1 MSGYAKG
8 LSYLLSDLGNESGP
22 LLDWRESGRTKRGDD
37 FLYEKGYSVSEAV
50 SDLIGKASIHPE
62 KVSLTVNM
70 SFNFR
75 VVGMCMKSIG
85 QSFPGICPQ
94 A

>member
-62 KVSLTVNM
+62 KVSLRVRV
-70 SFNFR
+70 SFNFP
-75 VVGMCMKSIG
+75 VGG
-85 QSFPGICPQ
+85 T
-94 A
+94 

>member
-1 MSGYAKG
+1 MKA
-8 LSYLLSDLGNESGP
+8 GP
-22 LLDWRESGRTKRGDD
+22 LSDWRESGRTKRGVTSHMRSVTQC
-37 FLYEKGYSVSEAV
+37 YSVSEAV

-75 VVGMCMKSIG
+75 VGGMCVKSIG
-85 QSFPGICPQ
+85 QSSPGICPQ